1 MNIVPTSNIEQS
13 IAHLQQLP
21 IQEQQT
27 IFSHIDALML
37 KYQANNEKRQFGL
50 YQHQGYFKLNDD
62 FEMTEKELLND

>member
-37 KYQANNEKRQFGL
+37 KYQK
-50 YQHQGYFKLNDD
+50 KDD
-62 FEMTEKELLND
+62 FQYSND